1 MLSEWYTSASPAR
14 LYAGPSSSPDRY
26 TLEEVVSQGMEGRLW
41 RASLAV
47 DGHRFQVAVK
57 EIHQRNVSSLP
68 EWLQRWERQAELLRS
83 LDHPGLIRVREVFQ
97 GAPAHSRGVASDG
110 ERSLFLV
117 MNWANGLRLD
127 EWIVGRDRDE
137 RLAVLGHVAAAV
149 DHLHSGQD
157 TSGVAVLHRD
167 IKPQNIVI
175 DDNGRPRLVDF
186 GFARL
191 ADGTDYTVVG
201 SLNYMAPEIPLGAV
215 PTPAA
220 DRYSFGC
227 LAFSMLT
234 DQRVSPA
241 DRASMEASVDLLG
254 SEGVSAQLCTHLL
267 LLLGAQPIDR
277 PGDLA
282 PWRERPDD
290 AGGEIDAG
298 PATVVRQRGWIPP
311 VVVPSLEV
319 STEPM
324 IVTPST
330 LPPAGPSTLPLGSAS
345 PVYPTSVP
353 VWPPITPTSMTPTS
367 VNLSV
372 PPVGIP
378 TGDTTLSPASYEGSQ
393 RHWSSAVGIGLVVAA
408 LMIAGVAAAIWVT
421 RSPSTTKPSETATTL
436 ASTTTSSSTTTSTT
450 TVPAVTVADVV
461 GRDRRDAEAALA
473 QQGLSVVVQYQED
486 RSAGETVLAITP
498 ASGTALPSGSEV
510 RLSVSSP
517 TFTMPDLRGLSLSI
531 ARAELSSRGLVPA
544 YLSVDP
550 SSAAGSAIVMAQVPA
565 AAAAQ
570 PKGQPV
576 TVVVVEPVVTAPTAS
591 TTTSVVLAP
600 PTSQP

>member
-1 MLSEWYTSASPAR
+1 MSEWYTSASPAR

-201 SLNYMAPEIPLGAV
+201 SLTQRRSPLGAV
-215 PTPAA
+215 PAQRPTAIRSVACVQHA
-220 DRYSFGC
+220 DRPTSSGGPGLDGSVGG
-227 LAFSMLT
+227 LAG
-234 DQRVSPA
+234 
-241 DRASMEASVDLLG
+241 LG
-254 SEGVSAQLCTHLL
+254 GVSAQLCTHLL
-267 LLLGAQPIDR
+267 LLLGAQPI
-277 PGDLA
+277 GVNDLA
-282 PWRERPDD
+282 PWRER
-290 AGGEIDAG
+290 
-298 PATVVRQRGWIPP
+298 
-311 VVVPSLEV
+311 
-319 STEPM
+319 
-324 IVTPST
+324 
-330 LPPAGPSTLPLGSAS
+330 
-345 PVYPTSVP
+345 
-353 VWPPITPTSMTPTS
+353 
-367 VNLSV
+367 
-372 PPVGIP
+372 
-378 TGDTTLSPASYEGSQ
+378 
-393 RHWSSAVGIGLVVAA
+393 
-408 LMIAGVAAAIWVT
+408 
-421 RSPSTTKPSETATTL
+421 
-436 ASTTTSSSTTTSTT
+436 
-450 TVPAVTVADVV
+450 
-461 GRDRRDAEAALA
+461 RRC
-473 QQGLSVVVQYQED
+473 
-486 RSAGETVLAITP
+486 R
-498 ASGTALPSGSEV
+498 
-510 RLSVSSP
+510 R
-517 TFTMPDLRGLSLSI
+517 
-531 ARAELSSRGLVPA
+531 
-544 YLSVDP
+544 
-550 SSAAGSAIVMAQVPA
+550 
-565 AAAAQ
+565 
-570 PKGQPV
+570 
-576 TVVVVEPVVTAPTAS
+576 
-591 TTTSVVLAP
+591 
-600 PTSQP
+600 